1 MSDQA
6 YIYCRISDDKAGEG
20 FGVLRQEEDCRK
32 LAKAHGF
39 AVANVFTD
47 NDTSAFSGRVRPAYL
62 ALLDGLK
69 AGAAS
74 RVYVWAADRLHR
86 RPVELEEY
94 IDVVKSRGIKTYMV
108 KGGEVDLVS
117 AEGILRAGMLGQ
129 IARYESA
136 HKSERIQRK
145 QQEKAL
151 KGLWLGGTRPF
162 GWQKGG
168 GDWQIDETEGEAVR
182 KVCNG
187 VVAGRSLGSMV
198 EELNAAGI
206 TTSRAKPWGYSQ
218 IRQMVMRPRNAG
230 LADYQGEI
238 VGESEFP
245 AIVSEDVWRAACS
258 VLSDPGRRRS
268 QSNKAVHLL
277 SGIAQCHCGEL
288 VRTASI
294 VGRNREAYKVY
305 RCPAKGRGHVGK
317 RIEAVDAVVNKM
329 MVAGLAY
336 SKSKPAQESSG
347 VELGELRNE
356 ARALRQRLTEAASAH
371 AAGAI
376 TIGQLVTITSQIE
389 ASLRIAEAR
398 MDDLGSK
405 AHRNAGPGGWPDTD
419 MDGAAGREWA
429 AMPIDTRRD
438 HVRAMLNVVLFPHA
452 NGSPRVFDP
461 MTVLVRIKGPE
472 DNRGPLT
479 ADQIV
484 EARKQDARG
493 FFTEA
498 VGGAQRGT

>member
-1 MSDQA
+1 MLSD
-6 YIYCRISDDKAGEG
+6 
-20 FGVLRQEEDCRK
+20 
-32 LAKAHGF
+32 
-39 AVANVFTD
+39 
-47 NDTSAFSGRVRPAYL
+47 
-62 ALLDGLK
+62 LK
-69 AGAAS
+69 AGKVS

-94 IDVVKSRGIKTYMV
+94 IDVVKSYGIKTYMV

-162 GWQKGG
+162 GWRQSGNG
-168 GDWQIDETEGEAVR
+168 WQIDEAEGDAVR
-182 KVCNG
+182 KVLSG
-187 VVAGRSLGSMV
+187 VISGRSLGSMV
-198 EELNAAGI
+198 KGLNDAGI
-206 TTSRAKPWGYSQ
+206 TTTRAKPWGYSQ
-218 IRQMVMRPRNAG
+218 LRQMVMRPRNAG

-258 VLSDPGRRRS
+258 VLRDPTRRRS

-294 VGRNREAYKVY
+294 IGRNREAHKVY
-305 RCPAKGRGHVGK
+305 RCPARGRGHVGK
-317 RIEAVDAVVNKM
+317 RIETVDAMVSRT

-336 SKSKPAQESSG
+336 SKLKPAQEASSA
-347 VELGELRNE
+347 ELESLRNE
-356 ARALRQRLTEAASAH
+356 TQALRQRLTEAASAQ
-371 AAGAI
+371 AAGGI

-389 ASLRIAEAR
+389 ANLKAAEAR
-398 MDDLGSK
+398 MDELGSR
-405 AHRNAGPGGWPDTD
+405 AHRPSAPDGWPD
-419 MDGAAGREWA
+419 MSMNSPAGREWS
-429 AMPIDTRRD
+429 AMDIDTRRD
-438 HVRAMLNVVLFPHA
+438 HVRAMLNVVLFPHE

-461 MTVLVRIKGPE
+461 MTVLVRIKQPY

-479 ADQIV
+479 PSQIAK
-484 EARKQDARG
+484 ARMEDGRG
-493 FFTEA
+493 FFAE
-498 VGGAQRGT
+498 